1 MTGERRKYCFDN
13 VPTERS
19 VRFREYNSEVE
30 DVSTDSSE
38 LWSPADSSD
47 DEVNQVVIVHSEDS
61 ESEAEEYLADFV
73 DNAEEKFLEGL
84 LRALNEEEKPFEEF
98 KVYFRSVP
106 RDTLL
111 QQDLEGQ
118 RKLYRLRRFCADVT
132 DVIDDFNEVL
142 ISDRP
147 AVEREQRSYY
157 RALNNF
163 SPQEE

>member
-38 LWSPADSSD
+38 LFSPDSSD